1 MHNYN
6 RALILELVK
15 PLSYIIKQKQTRSK
29 LVIYIEVLNVI
40 NSGIRKPTIIM
51 SRSNLSWTHL
61 CKILISMIEQGLII
75 EKPNELSKDKQ
86 YREDKRTKRT
96 YEITQKGINIVRYF
110 KDGIKMTNFNM
121 LDIY

>member
-1 MHNYN
+1 MLNYN
-6 RALILELVK
+6 RPLIHELVRH
-15 PLSYIIKQKQTRSK
+15 LSYMTRQKQARSK
-29 LVIYIEVLNVI
+29 LVIYVEVLNVI

-61 CKILISMIEQGLII
+61 SKILISMIEQGLII
-75 EKPNELSKDKQ
+75 EIPNELSKGKQ

-96 YEITQKGINIVRYF
+96 YEITERGINIVRYF
-110 KDGIKMTNFNM
+110 RDGKKMTNFNM

>member
-1 MHNYN
+1 MLNYN
-6 RALILELVK
+6 RPLIHELVRH
-15 PLSYIIKQKQTRSK
+15 LSSMTRQKQTRSK
-29 LVIYIEVLNVI
+29 LVIYVEVLNVI
-40 NSGIRKPTIIM
+40 NSGVRKPTIIM

-61 CKILISMIEQGLII
+61 NKILISMIEQGLII
-75 EKPNELSKDKQ
+75 EKPNELSKDKK

-96 YEITQKGINIVRYF
+96 YEITERGINIVRYF